1 MLKSIAAPRRNRVTP
16 FGDIVATS
24 ARGMLMGNRGN
35 LHDDNRRLVRTQSSR
50 RDWVTCRLEFKGRRR
65 AVMSPGKYTEL
76 FFLDEVTALAAGH
89 RPCGEC
95 RRERFE
101 AFRNAWAIGVLGN
114 PGEKPRVTQIDP
126 VLHTDRL
133 AGRGAQRRYAALL
146 GSLPEGVVV
155 ELPVERGTA
164 RLKWHG
170 KAWKWSAAGYSDP
183 QPIDAA
189 AEVVVLTP
197 MCTVKVL
204 DAGYLPDVHP
214 SAGSTRQ
221 DIHDGSRCATPV
233 AERPGRLG

>member
-1 MLKSIAAPRRNRVTP
+1 VKNTAFPLERAMPRQNRVTP
-16 FGDIVATS
+16 FGDIVATH
-24 ARGMLMGNRGN
+24 ARGTLMGNRGN
-35 LHDDNRRLVRTQSSR
+35 LHDDGQRLVRPQSSR
-50 RDWVTCRLEFKGRRR
+50 KDWVTCQLQFKGRRR

-89 RPCGEC
+89 RPCSEC

-101 AFRNAWAIGVLGN
+101 VFRNAWAVGVLGH
-114 PGEKPRVTQIDP
+114 PGAKPRVTQIDP

-133 AGRGAQRRYAALL
+133 AGRGVQRRHAALL
-146 GSLPEGVVV
+146 GSLPDGVLL

-164 RLKWHG
+164 RLKWRG
-170 KAWKWSAAGYSDP
+170 RAWKWSAAGYSDP

-204 DAGYLPDVHP
+204 DAGYVPDVHA
-214 SAGSTRQ
+214 SAAG
-221 DIHDGSRCATPV
+221 
-233 AERPGRLG
+233 